1 KTKET
6 IWILGIALPSV
17 IVLLSGLYGVDQKKP
32 NFIVPLIV
40 VSIIFIGLVIIAT
53 FTMIVYLIMQNDKAR
68 FSIRH
73 ILVSV
78 FSPLFFG
85 FALACVGGYLMEH
98 TLTAR
103 SIVIQEKAGRKQKYE
118 AVHTPS
124 HIPIFTEISQ

>member
-1 KTKET
+1 KDT
-6 IWILGIALPSV
+6 IWIHGIALPSV
-17 IVLLSGLYGVDQKKP
+17 IVLLSGLYGVDQEKP

-53 FTMIVYLIMQNDKAR
+53 FTTIVYLNMENDNSR

-78 FSPLFFG
+78 FFPFFFG
-85 FALACVGGYLMEH
+85 FTLVCVGGYLMKH

-103 SIVIQEKAGRKQKYE
+103 SKIIQEKAKGME
-118 AVHTPS
+118 AKCAAVNAS
-124 HIPIFTEISQ
+124 